1 MRLQR
6 VLSCAFCASIFS
18 LSASGYTITSAT
30 ASYFDWIWPAGDPF
44 PTTYDQSCSNNG
56 NTASW
61 CEVQG
66 LHAGAR
72 GMAFADSYS
81 ISVAVGLGA
90 DEIDSGA
97 AASASA
103 SIDDWFAFTPDPGQ
117 NAPVAARIELRV
129 LPSVQGSEI
138 RWRGT
143 FQGSEL
149 PYTNFTFFD
158 TVPYTGDP
166 FEVTVTGM
174 ADASINPY
182 EGGTGGVEMYL

>member
-1 MRLQR
+1 
-6 VLSCAFCASIFS
+6 
-18 LSASGYTITSAT
+18 
-30 ASYFDWIWPAGDPF
+30 
-44 PTTYDQSCSNNG
+44 
-56 NTASW
+56 
-61 CEVQG
+61 
-66 LHAGAR
+66 
-72 GMAFADSYS
+72 MAFADSYS
-81 ISVAVGLGA
+81 ISVAVGVGS

-97 AASASA
+97 AAGASA

-166 FEVTVTGM
+166 FEVTVTGI

-182 EGGTGGVEMYL
+182 EGGTGGVEMYLRPTIMLDAEGNAVTGMLTLVPEPAYWPLILLLCFAVTARRARSRCLE